1 MTFLTGAF
9 VPGTSVVHRAPAGVK
24 VLVLAVACTALVFA
38 RSLWSV
44 GVATVV
50 VVALYALARVGWRAA
65 WGQLR
70 PLRWLVVVLLV
81 IQVLIAD
88 VPTAVALTA
97 RLVLAVALASLVT
110 LTTRT
115 TELMAALERGLGPFR
130 RFGVDPARVSL
141 LMSLA
146 LRSVPVVAGLAARI
160 REARWA
166 RGRERSVRA
175 FAVPLV
181 VGVLR
186 HADAMGEALQARGLD
201 D

>member
-1 MTFLTGAF
+1 MLTGAY
-9 VPGTSVVHRAPAGVK
+9 VPGASPVHRASAGLK
-24 VLVLAVACTALVFA
+24 LALLAVGCTALVFA
-38 RSLWSV
+38 RTPVAV
-44 GVATVV
+44 GVAAVAVT
-50 VVALYALARVGWRAA
+50 ALYVLAGVGWRAA

-70 PLRWLVVVLLV
+70 PLRWLVVVLIV
-81 IQVLIAD
+81 IQLIIAD
-88 VPTAVALTA
+88 LPTAVTLTA
-97 RLVLAVALASLVT
+97 RLVLAVALAALVT

-115 TELMAALERGLGPFR
+115 TDLMAALERGLQPFR

-146 LRSVPVVAGLAARI
+146 LRSVAVVAGIAGRI

>member
-1 MTFLTGAF
+1 MTLLTGAY
-9 VPGTSVVHRAPAGVK
+9 VPGASPVHRASAGLK
-24 VLVLAVACTALVFA
+24 LALLAVGCTALVFA
-38 RSLWSV
+38 RTPVAV
-44 GVATVV
+44 GVAAVAVT
-50 VVALYALARVGWRAA
+50 ALYVLAGVGWRAA

-70 PLRWLVVVLLV
+70 PLRWLVVVLIV
-81 IQVLIAD
+81 IQLIIAD
-88 VPTAVALTA
+88 LPTAVTLTA
-97 RLVLAVALASLVT
+97 RLVLAVALAALVT

-115 TELMAALERGLGPFR
+115 TDLMAALERGLQPFR

-146 LRSVPVVAGLAARI
+146 LRSVAVVAGIAGRI

>member
-1 MTFLTGAF
+1 MTGAY
-9 VPGTSVVHRAPAGVK
+9 VPGRSVVHRAPAGLK
-24 VLVLAVACTALVFA
+24 LAVLAVACTALVFA
-38 RSLWSV
+38 RSLVLV
-44 GVATVV
+44 GVATMVV
-50 VVALYALARVGWRAA
+50 VGAYALAGMGVRAA

-70 PLRWLVVVLLV
+70 PLRWLVVVLV
-81 IQVLIAD
+81 VVQVLIAD

-97 RLVLAVALASLVT
+97 RLVLAVALAALVT

-115 TELMAALERGLGPFR
+115 TELMAALERALSPLR
-130 RFGVDPARVSL
+130 RFGVEPARVSL

-146 LRSVPVVAGLAARI
+146 LRSVPVVAGIAGRI

>member
-1 MTFLTGAF
+1 MTLLTGAY
-9 VPGTSVVHRAPAGVK
+9 VAGTSPVHRAPAGLK
-24 VLVLAVACTALVFA
+24 LVLLAAGCTALVFA
-38 RSLWSV
+38 RSLPLV
-44 GVATVV
+44 GAAAVG
-50 VVALYALARVGWRAA
+50 VVALYALAQVGWRAA

-81 IQVLIAD
+81 VQVLIAD

-97 RLVLAVALASLVT
+97 RLVLAVALAALVT

-115 TELMAALERGLGPFR
+115 TDLMAALERALSPLR

-146 LRSVPVVAGLAARI
+146 LRSVPVVAGIAGRI

>member
-1 MTFLTGAF
+1 MLTGAY
-9 VPGTSVVHRAPAGVK
+9 VPGRSVVHRAPAGAK
-24 VLVLAVACTALVFA
+24 LAVLAVACTALVFA
-38 RSLWSV
+38 RTPLWV
-44 GVATVV
+44 GVAGAV
-50 VVALYALARVGWRAA
+50 VVALYVLARVGRRAA

-70 PLRWLVVVLLV
+70 PLRWLVVVLMV
-81 IQVLIAD
+81 IQVLVAD
-88 VPTAVALTA
+88 LPTAVTLTA
-97 RLVLAVALASLVT
+97 RLVLAVALAALVT

-115 TELMAALERGLGPFR
+115 TDLMAALERGLRPFR
-130 RFGVDPARVSL
+130 RLGVDPARVSL

-146 LRSVPVVAGLAARI
+146 LRSVPVVAGIAGRI

>member
-1 MTFLTGAF
+1 MTGAY
-9 VPGTSVVHRAPAGVK
+9 VPGRSVVHRTPAGLK
-24 VLVLAVACTALVFA
+24 LAVLAAACTALVFA
-38 RSLWSV
+38 RSLVAV
-44 GVATVV
+44 GVATAV
-50 VVALYALARVGWRAA
+50 VVALYALARVGVRAA

-81 IQVLIAD
+81 VQVLIAD
-88 VPTAVALTA
+88 LPTAVALTA
-97 RLVLAVALASLVT
+97 RLVLAVALAALVT

-115 TELMAALERGLGPFR
+115 TDLMAALERALRPLR
-130 RFGVDPARVSL
+130 RAGVDPGRVSL

-146 LRSVPVVAGLAARI
+146 LRSVPVVAGIAGRI
-160 REARWA
+160 REARCA